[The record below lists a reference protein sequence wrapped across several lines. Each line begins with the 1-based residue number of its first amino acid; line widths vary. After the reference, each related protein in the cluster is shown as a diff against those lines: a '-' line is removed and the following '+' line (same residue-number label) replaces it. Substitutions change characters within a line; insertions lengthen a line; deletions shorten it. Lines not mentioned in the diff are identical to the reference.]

1 MRIDAH
7 VHYLP
12 PQVQKNLETLAYQ
25 EPYWGLLLNPPQ
37 GKSIQGF
44 ASGEQMI
51 ADMDAAGVD
60 KVVLVGEYFQ
70 HHEACVERNQQV
82 YELFKRW
89 PERIVPLVMVQPAAG
104 EKAIS
109 ELQRCLDLGFCGLGE
124 LNPYAQQFR
133 LDDPTFERLVEQ
145 CITAGLPLN
154 LHCNEEVGEHYPGK
168 STTPLRYVYAL
179 AERYPELK
187 LILAHWGGGLFLY
200 ELMSRSQKILHN
212 VWYDTAA
219 SPLLFPTEKIFQVA
233 LLCVGP
239 HKILYGSDYP
249 LRIYPRRMKQPG
261 FGEFI
266 QAIQQLQL
274 EPEVEEAIMGE
285 NMARLLA
292 GKPAG
297 KPLQT
302 AVKPTIQPP
311 VSLNL
316 SAGVLAGLYPAVRPF
331 LEAQQI
337 VYEEQIAPQ
346 WEPLYQLLAVR
357 GVNPAGQKQFLATL
371 QEICGTKE
379 EVTKK

>member
-12 PQVQKNLETLAYQ
+12 PQVQENLEQFAQQ
-25 EPYWGLLLNPPQ
+25 EPYWGLLLNPPH

-70 HHEACVERNQQV
+70 HHEACVERNRQV
-82 YELFKRW
+82 YQLFKRW
-89 PERIVPLVMVQPAAG
+89 PERILPMAMVQPAAG
-104 EKAIS
+104 AKALD

-133 LDDPTFERLVEQ
+133 LDDPTFCQLAER
-145 CITAGLPLN
+145 CITAGWPLN
-154 LHCNEEVGEHYPGK
+154 LHCNEEVGGYYPGK
-168 STTPLRYVYAL
+168 STTPLRHVYDLAL
-179 AERYPELK
+179 RYPELK

-200 ELMSRSQKILHN
+200 ELMNNGREALQN

-233 LLCVGP
+233 LLCVGA

-249 LRIYPRRMKQPG
+249 LRIYPRRMKKPG

-274 EPEVEEAIMGE
+274 EPEVEEAIMGG
-285 NMARLLA
+285 NMARLLNLA
-292 GKPAG
+292 PAG
-297 KPLQT
+297 VMIQPEMKPV
-302 AVKPTIQPP
+302 VKPPL
-311 VSLNL
+311 SLNL
-316 SAGVLAGLYPAVRPF
+316 SAAVLATVYPAVRPV
-331 LEAQQI
+331 LEAHHI
-337 VYEEQIAPQ
+337 VYEEQLAPQ

-357 GVNPAGQKQFLATL
+357 GVSPAEQNQFLAEL
-371 QEICGTKE
+371 QESLSE
-379 EVTKK
+379 ESEE